1 MQVFVA
7 DRLVPKLSGGTELM
21 RRYLAYFAMIA
32 AVAAALAPAAAQDK
46 PRYGGELLFAVPS
59 EPPSYDAHREE
70 TFGII
75 HPMAPHYNTLLRVDP
90 NDKTGTKPAAD
101 LAESWTISKDG
112 RTYTFKLR
120 RGVKFHDGSE
130 MTSKDVKAS
139 YDKIIFPPAGVA
151 SDRQGQYVVVE
162 AVQAPDP
169 YTVVFRLK
177 WPSASFLASVAS
189 PWNWIY
195 KADILAKDMRWYETH
210 VMGTGP
216 FLFVEH
222 QKGSHWVGKKNP
234 NYWDKGKPYL
244 DGYRAIFIKD
254 SAAQVAAVRAERA
267 HIQFRGFSPAERD
280 SLVAALGP
288 KITVQESPWD
298 CALLVAVNHEKKP
311 FDDKRVR
318 RALTLALDRYQGSQ
332 ALSKIAI
339 VKEVA
344 GVQVPGTPYA
354 TPSAELEKLAGYS
367 RDIAKSR
374 AEAKQLLKEAGV
386 PDGFS
391 FTFKNRGIP
400 MPYEPVGVWLIDQ
413 WRQIGLNVKQEV
425 VEAAAYYGQVLR
437 PGNFEVAMDF
447 QCGYIV
453 EPDLDLYK
461 FQSTEKSPANYS
473 RYTDKVLDELFIKQ
487 GRASDLEE
495 RKRYV
500 REFEKRLLDEEV
512 HYLYTLQW
520 NRIIPHSSKVRNW
533 TITPSHYL
541 NDQLDAVWL
550 AE

>member
-1 MQVFVA
+1 
-7 DRLVPKLSGGTELM
+7 M
-21 RRYLAYFAMIA
+21 RRCLYLVVIAMITA
-32 AVAAALAPAAAQDK
+32 APAGPAAAQEK

-70 TFGII
+70 TFGVM
-75 HPMAPHYNTLLRVDP
+75 HPMAPHYNTLLRIDP
-90 NDKTGTKPAAD
+90 LDKTGTKPVGD
-101 LAESWTISKDG
+101 LAESWSMAKDG

-151 SDRQGQYVVVE
+151 SDRQGQYLVVE

-195 KADILAKDMRWYETH
+195 KADLLAKDMRWYETN

-234 NYWDKGKPYL
+234 SYWDKGKPYL
-244 DGYRAIFIKD
+244 DSYRAIFIKD

-298 CALLVAVNHEKKP
+298 CALLVAINHEKKP

-332 ALSKIAI
+332 ALSRIAI

-354 TPSAELEKLAGYS
+354 TPPAELEKLAGYG
-367 RDIAKSR
+367 RDIGKSR
-374 AEAKQLLKEAGV
+374 AEAKRLFKEAGV
-386 PDGFS
+386 PDGFA

-413 WRQIGLNVKQEV
+413 WRQVGLNVKQEV
-425 VEAAAYYGQVLR
+425 IEAAAYYGQVLR

-461 FQSTEKSPANYS
+461 FQSKEVSPANYS
-473 RYTDKVLDELFIKQ
+473 RYTDKTLDELFVKQ
-487 GRASDLEE
+487 GRAGDLEE
-495 RKRYV
+495 RKRYI
-500 REFEKRLLDEEV
+500 REFEKRLVDDEA

-520 NRIIPHSSKVRNW
+520 NRIIPHNAKVRGW